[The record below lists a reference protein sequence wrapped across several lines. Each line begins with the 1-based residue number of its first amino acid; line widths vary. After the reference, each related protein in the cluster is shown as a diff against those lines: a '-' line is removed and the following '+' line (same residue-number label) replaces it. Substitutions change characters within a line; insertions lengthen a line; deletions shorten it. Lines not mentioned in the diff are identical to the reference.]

1 MEEVRRIYKEYT
13 KISFGVTSKWNE
25 IDHNTQ
31 MLITFHE
38 GKLTGL
44 LDVCYMMD
52 DVAESIIDIV
62 KKEFEVYKNLAGV
75 EE

>member
-62 KKEFEVYKNLAGV
+62 KKEFEFYKVLAGV
-75 EE
+75 EG

>member
-25 IDHNTQ
+25 IVHNTQ

-38 GKLTGL
+38 GKLTGV
-44 LDVCYMMD
+44 LDVCSMMD
-52 DVAESIIDIV
+52 DVAESIIDVV

>member
-1 MEEVRRIYKEYT
+1 
-13 KISFGVTSKWNE
+13 
-25 IDHNTQ
+25 